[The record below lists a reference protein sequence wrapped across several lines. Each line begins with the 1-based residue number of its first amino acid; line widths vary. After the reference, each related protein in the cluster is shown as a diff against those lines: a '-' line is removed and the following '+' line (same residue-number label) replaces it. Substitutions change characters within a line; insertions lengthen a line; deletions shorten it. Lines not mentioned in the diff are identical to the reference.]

1 MKNCRAYNSF
11 VSIASDHR
19 IVTANIQLT
28 LRSSQK
34 KKKEKSIH
42 YDWSLLNSN
51 TNLRKSFTNKV
62 TENFK
67 NSTKNDT
74 QFLANIAYNHFETAC
89 RETAKELIP
98 EKPKK
103 SQYKPWE
110 NEDIYEKRKLLKQAA
125 AIKDGNPTQENINYY
140 KLTQKILFDAY
151 DCEQSK
157 YLQNRIDEI
166 TSTVT
171 NKKSAT
177 AWKTINEI
185 SGRKST
191 NKAKIKATDNQDRIQ
206 KWQDHFKELLG
217 NQPDISDH
225 DITPIF
231 TELQDIQT
239 GLFSMTELIK
249 ALKNMKNGKSCGL
262 DEIPV
267 EIWKIESFQ
276 ELLLNFCNSVY
287 AKTKSINGEWDA

>member
-1 MKNCRAYNSF
+1 M
-11 VSIASDHR
+11 
-19 IVTANIQLT
+19 
-28 LRSSQK
+28 
-34 KKKEKSIH
+34 
-42 YDWSLLNSN
+42 
-51 TNLRKSFTNKV
+51 
-62 TENFK
+62 
-67 NSTKNDT
+67 
-74 QFLANIAYNHFETAC
+74 ANIAYNHFETAC

-287 AKTKSINGEWDA
+287 AQDKIDKWRMGCIIPFPKKGNLSSTKNYRGITLTCISAKIYNLMLLNRIRPVLDPLLRKNQNGFRQNRSTTGQILTIRRIIEGAKS

>member
-1 MKNCRAYNSF
+1 MTIIY
-11 VSIASDHR
+11 IYIYASDHR

-110 NEDIYEKRKLLKQAA
+110 NEDI
-125 AIKDGNPTQENINYY
+125 
-140 KLTQKILFDAY
+140 FM
-151 DCEQSK
+151 
-157 YLQNRIDEI
+157 
-166 TSTVT
+166 
-171 NKKSAT
+171 KK
-177 AWKTINEI
+177 
-185 SGRKST
+185 
-191 NKAKIKATDNQDRIQ
+191 
-206 KWQDHFKELLG
+206 
-217 NQPDISDH
+217 
-225 DITPIF
+225 
-231 TELQDIQT
+231 
-239 GLFSMTELIK
+239 
-249 ALKNMKNGKSCGL
+249 
-262 DEIPV
+262 
-267 EIWKIESFQ
+267 ES
-276 ELLLNFCNSVY
+276 Y
-287 AKTKSINGEWDA
+287 

>member
-1 MKNCRAYNSF
+1 M
-11 VSIASDHR
+11 
-19 IVTANIQLT
+19 
-28 LRSSQK
+28 
-34 KKKEKSIH
+34 
-42 YDWSLLNSN
+42 
-51 TNLRKSFTNKV
+51 RKSFTNKV

-171 NKKSAT
+171 NKKSGT

-267 EIWKIESFQ
+267 EIWKI
-276 ELLLNFCNSVY
+276 
-287 AKTKSINGEWDA
+287 